1 MRALLISLAAVAM
14 IATACGDSDTAELPI
29 NDGGGAAG
37 TCLEGTPDCN
47 DTPAPGDDLP
57 ILPGEDDGD
66 GGLVPVGGMVVDGGL
81 TVTDALAG
89 DATGVIAVKGFVFDD
104 GSGMRLCETLAES
117 FPPQCG
123 GPSIAVEGLALA
135 DVQEYATDEE
145 PVLNTEQGVSW
156 TDQHV
161 TLLGELVGD
170 VLTIATDSI

>member
-1 MRALLISLAAVAM
+1 MLIRGATHRSAPFAGRSRETGLLAQ
-14 IATACGDSDTAELPI
+14 
-29 NDGGGAAG
+29 
-37 TCLEGTPDCN
+37 
-47 DTPAPGDDLP
+47 
-57 ILPGEDDGD
+57 IL
-66 GGLVPVGGMVVDGGL
+66 
-81 TVTDALAG
+81 TDALAG